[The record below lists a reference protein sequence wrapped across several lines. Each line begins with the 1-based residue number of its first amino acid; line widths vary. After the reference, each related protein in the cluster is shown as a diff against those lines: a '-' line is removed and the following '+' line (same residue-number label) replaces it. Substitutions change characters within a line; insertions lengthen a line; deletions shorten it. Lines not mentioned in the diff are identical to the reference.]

1 MCGWPSAAAVARRA
15 TRALARRRRASGS
28 ESLMPVIVPRRLSAR
43 RMRRVRVAHGVPGHL
58 VRPPPCARGTKP
70 VTEIEPFGLA
80 ILAIGLIGTAAVLS
94 NRLSERLRV
103 PAPAFFLVFAAV
115 ASDLFPHLARLSD
128 STVQRVVAVALAFIL
143 FDGGMHIGWRRFRG
157 AAYAIGWLGV
167 AGTFVTAGVMATAAH
182 FLFGIGWRLALGRA
196 H

>member
-1 MCGWPSAAAVARRA
+1 
-15 TRALARRRRASGS
+15 
-28 ESLMPVIVPRRLSAR
+28 
-43 RMRRVRVAHGVPGHL
+43 
-58 VRPPPCARGTKP
+58 
-70 VTEIEPFGLA
+70 VTGIEPFGLA

-115 ASDLFPHLARLSD
+115 ASGLFPHLARLSD

-167 AGTFVTAGVMATAAH
+167 AGTFVTAGVTATAAH
-182 FLFGIGWRLALGRA
+182 RPRGGNRPPGARRGRRTRAARGASRSQGERAGAQWNLEPPAATLGW
-196 H
+196 